1 MPRRTPPDRL
11 LNIASSAC
19 RVFIAKGY
27 RRALLTDVGNDLG
40 LSHAIL
46 YRYVASKEALFE
58 LALIYAMD
66 PDAVQA
72 LPVPVPAPPKGRAL
86 ELFRKWAADQAPF
99 AHLRAATGDCS
110 GDPARE
116 LAGIIDECY
125 TFIEGNRLLL
135 SLILHS
141 ALDIPELRDCW
152 FDEIRGAYLR
162 QLTDYLRLRIGAGK
176 LRQVPDEATAAR
188 FITEAI
194 AWFAWHRHGDPGS
207 EVINDDDA
215 RQTVR
220 ALLLAAFVPAEP
232 AALRTAADILVVNRL
247 GGWHLSQGA

>member
-1 MPRRTPPDRL
+1 M
-11 LNIASSAC
+11 
-19 RVFIAKGY
+19 FIAKGY
-27 RRALLTDVGNDLG
+27 RRALLTEVGDDLG

-99 AHLRAATGDCS
+99 AHLRAATAEFS

-141 ALDIPELRDCW
+141 ALDIPELRDYW
-152 FDEIRGAYLR
+152 FDELRGAYLR
-162 QLTDYLRLRIGAGK
+162 QLTDYLRHRIAAGE

-188 FITEAI
+188 FITETI

-215 RQTVR
+215 RHTVR

-232 AALRTAADILVVNRL
+232 TAFAHGCRRLAVN
-247 GGWHLSQGA
+247 QPGAGA